1 MFVRLS
7 HEYYAAWTG
16 QQATERNW
24 DFLEKTIDRLKIV
37 YTMDDKDSKGRNK
50 MEILFTHVTD
60 ELQAGS
66 IQTNRYTNG
75 NLAVQLMQEGEPY
88 ATLSTNV
95 EGVTMD
101 NDCFIAKNYSENEGL
116 LDQFVESGLFE
127 DTGRKVDSGFVCIP
141 IYKFNG

>member
-1 MFVRLS
+1 
-7 HEYYAAWTG
+7 
-16 QQATERNW
+16 
-24 DFLEKTIDRLKIV
+24 
-37 YTMDDKDSKGRNK
+37 

-66 IQTNRYTNG
+66 IQTNRYANG

-101 NDCFIAKNYSENEGL
+101 SDCFIAKNYSENEGL

-127 DTGRKVDSGFVCIP
+127 DTGRRVDSGFVCIP